1 MEHPLVQ
8 GLDKLTE
15 EEILDK
21 ISELNKKLAI
31 AARTGNGFLANQVR
45 MALESYQNRY
55 QSLQREKND
64 NNENPFLNRIDI
76 S

>member
-31 AARTGNGFLANQVR
+31 AARTGNGFLTNQVR

-55 QSLQREKND
+55 QSLQQEKND